1 MIGSIIKL
9 ALLSGVIFFACM
21 AIAIA
26 LPFDDS
32 LPPDQEKAVERKQG
46 DMRVRWYGVSPL
58 YYGRLG
64 SVGNRGF
71 RGGGLHGGK

>member
-9 ALLSGVIFFACM
+9 VLFSAVIFGACM
-21 AIAIA
+21 AIAVA
-26 LPFDDS
+26 VPFDDS
-32 LPPDQEKAVERKQG
+32 LPPDKETAVERKQG
-46 DMRVRWYGVSPL
+46 DMRVRWYGVSA
-58 YYGRLG
+58 YHYGRLG